1 MFQKICVCMLNAAVR
16 DEPEGCGQHR
26 ESRVVKILDFIWKLR
41 MR

>member
-26 ESRVVKILDFIWKLR
+26 GVQSG
-41 MR
+41 